1 MGSEFY
7 GLEIAKKTLQA
18 QQLAMNISGH
28 NIANSNTVGYT
39 RQVPKFTQQTST
51 PVGLFTL
58 PYIKNISSGVV
69 LEEVQRIRDRYLDL
83 QIRQE
88 SRRAAYWEAMDE
100 GLGQIELIFGEP
112 GESGLSSIFDSFWN
126 TWQELAAAPESSAA
140 RVLVSETA
148 NLLAGAFN
156 DTYSRLEK
164 QQIQV
169 NEEIAM
175 KVAEVNN
182 YLQQIYDINHQI
194 VRLGAGGGN
203 INDYR
208 DQLDVLVDKLSRILS
223 VQTKDNDNGTY
234 TLVLQG
240 QILVNSEMKNE
251 LSLGTDPVTGFYK
264 VGLGTSGEELNLSYQ
279 DGELR
284 ALFDLRDGSLEEYKG
299 YLNQLAID
307 LINAVNALHQTGY
320 TLEEPPVKG
329 GAFFVGSGASN
340 IALNQDI
347 LVNENRIAA
356 SSTGAA
362 GDGKIALAIAKLRGE
377 KIINGNSATPDDY
390 YRGFVS
396 RLGTQKSEISRLAS
410 NQKFLV
416 EELEARKESVSGISL
431 DEEMTN
437 LIKYQHTYEAA
448 SFLINTING
457 MLETLIS
464 WMG

>member
-88 SRRAAYWEAMDE
+88 SRRGAYWESMSK
-100 GLGQIELIFGEP
+100 GLEQIELIFGEP
-112 GESGLSSIFDSFWN
+112 GESGLSGVFDSFWN
-126 TWQELAAAPESSAA
+126 SWQELAANPESSAA

-148 NLLAGAFN
+148 DRLAHAFN
-156 DTYSRLEK
+156 DTYRRLVT
-164 QQIQV
+164 QQDQL
-169 NEEIAM
+169 NEEIAI

-194 VRLGAGGGN
+194 ARLGAGGGN

-208 DQLDVLVDKLSRILS
+208 DQLDVLVDKLSQILS
-223 VQTKDNDNGTY
+223 VQIKDNDNGTY

-240 QILVNSEMKNE
+240 QILVNSETKNG
-251 LSLGTDPVTGFYK
+251 LSLDVDSVTGLNR
-264 VGLGTSGEELNLSYQ
+264 VTLGVSGEELNLTYQ

-284 ALFDLRDGSLEEYKG
+284 ALFDLRDERVEEYKG
-299 YLNQLAID
+299 YLDRLAGD
-307 LINAVNALHQTGY
+307 LITAVNALHQTGY
-320 TLEEPPVKG
+320 TLENPPKKG
-329 GAFFVGSGASN
+329 GAFFVGSGASD
-340 IALNQDI
+340 IAVNPDI
-347 LVNENRIAA
+347 LVDANKIAT

-362 GDGKIALAIAKLRGE
+362 GDGSIALAIAELRGE
-377 KIINGNSATPDDY
+377 RIVDSASATPDDY
-390 YRGFVS
+390 YRGFIS
-396 RLGTQKSEISRLAS
+396 RLGTQRGEVIRLAS

-416 EELEARKESVSGISL
+416 EELEARKESVSGVSL

-448 SFLINTING
+448 SFLVNTIDG

-464 WMG
+464 WMR

>member
-18 QQLAMNISGH
+18 QQMAMNISGH

-39 RQVPKFTQQTST
+39 RQVPRFTQQTSS

-88 SRRAAYWEAMDE
+88 SRRAAYWETMDE
-100 GLGQIELIFGEP
+100 GLEQVELIFGEP
-112 GESGLSSIFDSFWN
+112 GDSGLASVFDSFWN
-126 TWQELAAAPESSAA
+126 SWQELAASPESSAA

-148 NLLAGAFN
+148 DRLAQAFN
-156 DTYSRLEK
+156 DTYRRLMT
-164 QQIQV
+164 QQSQL
-169 NEEIAM
+169 NEEIAI

-182 YLQQIYDINHQI
+182 YLQQIYDINHQ
-194 VRLGAGGGN
+194 VARLGAGGGN
-203 INDYR
+203 TNDYR
-208 DQLDVLVDKLSRILS
+208 DQLDVLVDKLSQILN
-223 VQTKDNDNGTY
+223 VQVRDNDNGTY

-240 QILVNSEMKNE
+240 QILVSSETKSE
-251 LSLGTDPVTGFYK
+251 LSLAADSLTGFNR
-264 VGLGTSGEELNLSYQ
+264 VTLGVSGEELNLTYQ
-279 DGELR
+279 DGELK
-284 ALFDLRDGSLEEYKG
+284 ALFDLRDGRVEEYKG
-299 YLNQLAID
+299 YLDRLAGD
-307 LINAVNALHQTGY
+307 LITAVNALHQNGY
-320 TLEEPPVKG
+320 TLENPPAKG
-329 GAFFVGSGASN
+329 EAFFAGSGASDIAVNPN
-340 IALNQDI
+340 ILAD
-347 LVNENRIAA
+347 ERKIAT

-362 GDGKIALAIAKLRGE
+362 GDGAIALAIAELRGE
-377 KIINGNSATPDDY
+377 KVVDGASATPDEY

-396 RLGTQKSEISRLAS
+396 RLGTQRSEVTRLVS

-416 EELEARKESVSGISL
+416 EELEARKESVSGVSL

-448 SFLINTING
+448 SFLINTIDS

>member
-39 RQVPKFTQQTST
+39 RQVPKFVQQTSS
-51 PVGLFTL
+51 PIGFFTL
-58 PYIKNISSGVV
+58 PYIKNVSSGVT
-69 LEEVQRIRDRYLDL
+69 LEEVQRIRDRYIDL

-88 SRRAAYWEAMDE
+88 SRRGAYWTALDK
-100 GLGQIELIFGEP
+100 GLEQIELIFGEP
-112 GESGLSSIFDSFWN
+112 DESGLSGIFDSFWN

-148 NLLAGAFN
+148 NLLAKAFN
-156 DTYSRLEK
+156 DTYNRLEN
-164 QQIQV
+164 QQVQI
-169 NEEIAM
+169 NEEIAI
-175 KVAEVNN
+175 KVAEANN
-182 YLQQIYDINHQI
+182 YLQQIYDLNHQI
-194 VRLGAGGGN
+194 VRLGAAGGN

-208 DQLDVLVDKLSRILS
+208 DQLDVLVDKLSQILN
-223 VQTKDNDNGTY
+223 VQIKDNDNGTY

-240 QILVNSEMKNE
+240 QILANSETKSE
-251 LSLGTDPVTGFYK
+251 LSLGTDPVTGFYT
-264 VGLGTSGEELNLSYQ
+264 VSLGTSGEELNLSSQ

-284 ALFDLRDGSLEEYKG
+284 ALFDLRDGSLGEYKG
-299 YLNQLAID
+299 YLDRLASD
-307 LINAVNALHQTGY
+307 LMNAINALHQTGY
-320 TLEEPPVKG
+320 TLEEPPTKG
-329 GAFFVGSGASN
+329 DVFFTGSGAVDMAVN
-340 IALNQDI
+340 PAI
-347 LVNENRIAA
+347 LADERQIAA

-362 GDGKIALAIAKLRGE
+362 GDGEIALAIAELRGA
-377 KIINGNSATPDDY
+377 KIIDGASATPDDY

-396 RLGTQKSEISRLAS
+396 RLGTQRNEVNRLVS
-410 NQKFLV
+410 NQKLLV
-416 EELEARKESVSGISL
+416 EELEARKESVSGVSL

-448 SFLINTING
+448 SFLVNTING

-464 WMG
+464 WTR